1 MHNLNLL
8 QYLSMK
14 QFRSLFYIAFF
25 GLFSIMANARPEDQ
39 EYDVYLLIGQSNM
52 AGRGTMHASDT
63 THSIEGV
70 YLLSDAGEVLEARNP
85 LNRYSSIRKDISMQ
99 QIGPGTGFSEQM
111 YKKTGR
117 KVLLVVNA
125 RGGSKIE
132 EWLPGT
138 VYFNEAVRRCR
149 QAMEYGELKGI
160 LWHQGCSNARTD
172 RQEYMEMLSS
182 LTEALREDL
191 CPQKTVP
198 FIAGEIAY
206 WVEGAESFNKM
217 IHSISDRIP
226 DSSYISVRGCGPLK
240 PESLKTDRPDPHFS
254 REAQLKIGK
263 RYARKM
269 LQMSR

>member
-1 MHNLNLL
+1 MIKSIKTFVFIVVCL
-8 QYLSMK
+8 
-14 QFRSLFYIAFF
+14 AFF
-25 GLFSIMANARPEDQ
+25 ACQANAQPSGRDK

-63 THSIEGV
+63 TRSIEGV
-70 YLLSDAGEVLEARNP
+70 YLLSDKGEVLEARNP
-85 LNRYSSIRKDISMQ
+85 LNRYSSIRKNISMQ

-191 CPQKTVP
+191 CPKKTVP

>member
-1 MHNLNLL
+1 MIK
-8 QYLSMK
+8 SIK
-14 QFRSLFYIAFF
+14 TFVFIVVCVGFF
-25 GLFSIMANARPEDQ
+25 ACQANAQPSGRDK

-70 YLLSDAGEVLEARNP
+70 YLLSEKGEVLEARNP

-99 QIGPGTGFSEQM
+99 QIGPGTGFSVQM

-191 CPQKTVP
+191 CPEKTVP

-240 PESLKTDRPDPHFS
+240 PESLKTSRPDPHFS

>member
-1 MHNLNLL
+1 MIKSIKTFVFIVVCL
-8 QYLSMK
+8 
-14 QFRSLFYIAFF
+14 AFF
-25 GLFSIMANARPEDQ
+25 ACPANAQPSGRDK

-70 YLLSDAGEVLEARNP
+70 YLLSDKGEVLEARNP
-85 LNRYSSIRKDISMQ
+85 LNRYSSIRKNISMQ

-191 CPQKTVP
+191 CPKKTVP

-206 WVEGAESFNKM
+206 WVEGSETFNTM

-269 LQMSR
+269 LRMSR

>member
-1 MHNLNLL
+1 MIKSIKTFVFIVVCL
-8 QYLSMK
+8 
-14 QFRSLFYIAFF
+14 AFF
-25 GLFSIMANARPEDQ
+25 ACPANAQPSGRDK

-63 THSIEGV
+63 TLCIEGV
-70 YLLSDAGEVLEARNP
+70 YLLSDKGEPIEAKNP

-191 CPQKTVP
+191 CPKKNVP

>member
-1 MHNLNLL
+1 MIKSIKTFVFIVVCL
-8 QYLSMK
+8 
-14 QFRSLFYIAFF
+14 AFF
-25 GLFSIMANARPEDQ
+25 ACQANAQPSGQDK

-52 AGRGTMHASDT
+52 AGRGTMQASDT
-63 THSIEGV
+63 TGTIEGV
-70 YLLSDAGEVLEARNP
+70 YLLSEKGEVLEARNP

-191 CPQKTVP
+191 CPEKTVP

-206 WVEGAESFNKM
+206 WVEGSESFNKM

-226 DSSYISVRGCGPLK
+226 CSSYISVRGCGPLK
-240 PESLKTDRPDPHFS
+240 PESLKTSRPDPHFN

-269 LQMSR
+269 LRMSR

>member
-1 MHNLNLL
+1 MIK
-8 QYLSMK
+8 SVK
-14 QFRSLFYIAFF
+14 AFVF
-25 GLFSIMANARPEDQ
+25 IVVCVGFFACPANAQPSGQDK

-52 AGRGTMHASDT
+52 AGRGTMQASDT
-63 THSIEGV
+63 TGSIEGV

-85 LNRYSSIRKDISMQ
+85 LNRYSSIRKDIRMQ
-99 QIGPGTGFSEQM
+99 QIGPGTGFSVQM

-160 LWHQGCSNARTD
+160 LWHQGCSNAKTD
-172 RQEYMEMLSS
+172 REKYMAMLSS

-191 CPQKTVP
+191 CPEKTVP

>member
-1 MHNLNLL
+1 MIKSIKTFVFIVVCL
-8 QYLSMK
+8 
-14 QFRSLFYIAFF
+14 AFF
-25 GLFSIMANARPEDQ
+25 ACQANAQPSGRDK

-52 AGRGTMHASDT
+52 AGRGTMQASDT
-63 THSIEGV
+63 TGSIEGV

-191 CPQKTVP
+191 CPKKTVP

-226 DSSYISVRGCGPLK
+226 DSSYISVKGCGPLK
-240 PESLKTDRPDPHFS
+240 PKSLKTSRPDPHFS

-269 LQMSR
+269 LRMSR

>member
-1 MHNLNLL
+1 MIKSIKTFVFIVVCL
-8 QYLSMK
+8 
-14 QFRSLFYIAFF
+14 AFF
-25 GLFSIMANARPEDQ
+25 ACQANAQPSGRDK

-52 AGRGTMHASDT
+52 AGRGTMQASDT
-63 THSIEGV
+63 TGSIEGV

-191 CPQKTVP
+191 CPKKNVP

-206 WVEGAESFNKM
+206 WVEGA
-217 IHSISDRIP
+217 
-226 DSSYISVRGCGPLK
+226 
-240 PESLKTDRPDPHFS
+240 
-254 REAQLKIGK
+254 
-263 RYARKM
+263 
-269 LQMSR
+269 

>member
-1 MHNLNLL
+1 M
-8 QYLSMK
+8 M
-14 QFRSLFYIAFF
+14 RSVNFFISIVISGAFF
-25 GLFSIMANARPEDQ
+25 ACPANAQPSGQDK

-70 YLLSDAGEVLEARNP
+70 YLLSDKGEVLEARNP

-99 QIGPGTGFSEQM
+99 QIGPGTGFSVQM
-111 YKKTGR
+111 YKKSGR

-160 LWHQGCSNARTD
+160 LWHQGCSNAKTD
-172 RQEYMEMLSS
+172 REEYMAMLSS
-182 LTEALREDL
+182 LAGALREDL
-191 CPQKTVP
+191 CPEKAVP
-198 FIAGEIAY
+198 FIAGEIGY
-206 WVEGAESFNKM
+206 WVEGSESFNKM

-240 PESLKTDRPDPHFS
+240 PESLKTSRPDPHFS

-269 LQMSR
+269 LRMSR